1 MYVKV
6 AVTPGAKKEQCI
18 QMNETSFQIKVREQA
33 RQNRANVRVR
43 ELIAAHFKKPVGSV
57 RIVTGH
63 RSPHKIMYIEK

>member
-6 AVTPGAKKEQCI
+6 IVTPGAKKEQCV
-18 QMNETSFQIKVREQA
+18 QTDETSFQISVRQEA

-43 ELIAAHFKKPVGSV
+43 ELIATHFGQPVGSV

-63 RSPHKIMYIEK
+63 RSPRKIMYIEK